1 MPTADAGGAFD
12 VLESLFQ
19 SGHGL
24 GATLALAGRSWLGLR
39 SSASAVIAKVEALV
53 RCHGHTNYLVAK
65 ASYPSRKTACG
76 RCPLFISSQVS
87 AALFHRWV
95 YGVSYDLMCFHS
107 ACARKSRAHFQ
118 KSPISNYLV
127 FIPTL
132 AHPTRFDP
140 VTSAIRGQRFDV
152 IARCPFQLQY
162 ESGILK
168 RVGPVPFTGRNRRS
182 HDVRAEALF
191 PSHTIAFNFGS
202 QLRSTG

>member
-39 SSASAVIAKVEALV
+39 SSASAVIVKVEALV

-65 ASYPSRKTACG
+65 ASYPSRKTGCG

-95 YGVSYDLMCFHS
+95 YGVSYDLMCFRS

-127 FIPTL
+127 F
-132 AHPTRFDP
+132 
-140 VTSAIRGQRFDV
+140 IRGQRFDV

-191 PSHTIAFNFGS
+191 PSQTIAFNFGS